1 MERKKRRTLVKLF
14 GMLAILALS
23 AVQSPPSAVAK
34 TTSGDI
40 VCGGTAGC
48 WACVITGCVV
58 YYCNGVMDATC
69 L

>member
-1 MERKKRRTLVKLF
+1 
-14 GMLAILALS
+14 MLAILALS

-34 TTSGDI
+34 TTSEDI
-40 VCGGTAGC
+40 ICGGSAGC

-58 YYCNGVMDATC
+58 SYCNGEIHATC